1 MQNKVQCI
9 KHQWVVGEGRAFEKT
24 DPTKGQQVWY
34 GAAASAEQVDQAVA
48 AAQQQLRSW
57 MQTQFKQRLNICR
70 QFATLVGEYKTIL
83 AHTISSETGK
93 PIWEAETEVAAVIG
107 KIEISRRAYHQRTG
121 NSRQQIGANQAS
133 LTHKA
138 RGVCAVLGPFN
149 FPAHLPNGHIVPALL
164 AGNTIVF
171 KPSEQAPKTADLM
184 LRLWIKAG
192 LPAGVI
198 NLVQGDKSTSQTLVQ
213 HPDVVGVFF
222 TGSSQTGIAIQRA
235 CLDYPYKVLALEM
248 GGNNPL
254 VVDSDVDINAAVYH
268 IIQSAYI
275 TAGQRCTC
283 ARRLLLP
290 SDNAF
295 SQQLIDALVAQL
307 KQLKVAHYDA
317 KPAGFYGSVVSV
329 NAANQLLMSQQNLV
343 NAGAK
348 QLLTM
353 QHIEPETGLLSP
365 GLLDVSQVS
374 SADMPDEED
383 FGPLLKVQFYQ
394 DFDHAIQ
401 LANQTRYGLSAGLL
415 SNDSRKF
422 KLFLQLSRAGI
433 VNWNLPTTGASGSAP
448 FGGVGLSGNARPSA
462 FYAADYCAYPVAS
475 MQAKQ
480 LVLPAQL
487 PQGYKQ
493 INLS

>member
-1 MQNKVQCI
+1 MQNKVHCI
-9 KHQWVVGEGRAFEKT
+9 NHQWIVGEGRAFEKT

-34 GAAASAEQVDQAVA
+34 GSTASAEQVNQAVMA
-48 AAQQQLRSW
+48 AKQQLVPW
-57 MQTQFKQRLNICR
+57 MQTPFKQRLNICR
-70 QFATLVGEYKTIL
+70 QFAKLVAEYKTIL

-107 KIEISRRAYHQRTG
+107 KIEISRKAYHQRTG
-121 NSRQQIGANQAS
+121 GKRQQLGANQAS

-164 AGNTIVF
+164 AGNTLVF

-192 LPAGVI
+192 LPAGVV
-198 NLVQGDKSTSQTLVQ
+198 NLVQGDKTTSQSLVQ

-283 ARRLLLP
+283 ARRLILP
-290 SDNAF
+290 ANTAESFYF
-295 SQQLIDALVAQL
+295 SQQLIEALINKL
-307 KQLKVAHYDA
+307 KQLKVTHYDA
-317 KPAGFYGSVVSV
+317 EPAGFYGSVVSLA
-329 NAANQLLMSQQNLV
+329 AANQLLMSQQKLV
-343 NAGAK
+343 NAGATA
-348 QLLTM
+348 LLNM
-353 QHIEPETGLLSP
+353 QHLERDTGLLSP

-374 SADMPDEED
+374 PENMPDEED
-383 FGPLLKVQFYQ
+383 FGPLLKVQYYQ
-394 DFDHAIQ
+394 DFDHAIE
-401 LANQTRYGLSAGLL
+401 LANNTRYGLSAGLL
-415 SNDSRKF
+415 SNDKAKF
-422 KLFLQLSRAGI
+422 KQFLQLSRAGI

-480 LVLPAQL
+480 LILPANL
-487 PQGYKQ
+487 PQGY
-493 INLS
+493 